1 MQWQVDVF
9 GFSQQQSIDTSL
21 WHSLWPEILTALLNV
36 MHTEITKDIMPNE
49 DYEEP
54 FKELLD
60 MNPEADDFQNLIS
73 SSLSLDP
80 SLVTLS

>member
-1 MQWQVDVF
+1 
-9 GFSQQQSIDTSL
+9 
-21 WHSLWPEILTALLNV
+21 